1 MKVQILSNL
10 WNQMPAK
17 FVRTAPTLIL
27 CGNIGRLSGGRCLKT
42 LELVNTLSKGF
53 KQVYWIP
60 YAAETFTET
69 GAALSVQDQ
78 KALAHGFTDAKMLC
92 NDVLS
97 LGVKTLV
104 ATAGWQAG
112 LGGAP
117 DIHQLSFWASE
128 DADFIRD
135 TAKVD
140 TVLLSAGSL
149 TSRAT
154 SRTIILGQPP
164 AGFGNMTAIMEKQ
177 HLFTNSAAHSGFCPS
192 GQFELA

>member
-1 MKVQILSNL
+1 
-10 WNQMPAK
+10 MPAK

-27 CGNIGRLSGGRCLKT
+27 NGNIGRLCGDRRLQT

-60 YAAETFTET
+60 YAAETFREDGT
-69 GAALSVQDQ
+69 ALGVQEQ

-92 NDVLS
+92 NDVLA
-97 LGVKTLV
+97 LGENTLV

-112 LGGAP
+112 LGGVP
-117 DIHQLSFWASE
+117 DSCQLNFWASE

-140 TVLLSAGSL
+140 TVLVSAGSL
-149 TSRAT
+149 GGQAT

-164 AGFGNMTAIMEKQ
+164 AGFGNLSAIMDRQ
-177 HLFTNSAAHSGFCPS
+177 RLFTNSATHSGFCPS
-192 GQFELA
+192 AQFEL

>member
-10 WNQMPAK
+10 WNRMPAK

-27 CGNIGRLSGGRCLKT
+27 CGNIGRLCGEHRLRT

-53 KQVYWIP
+53 KQVYWVP
-60 YAAETFTET
+60 YAAETFRED
-69 GAALSVQDQ
+69 GVALSVQQQ
-78 KALAHGFTDAKMLC
+78 KDLAHGFTDAKMLC
-92 NDVLS
+92 NDVLA
-97 LGVKTLV
+97 LGGKTLV
-104 ATAGWQAG
+104 ATSGWQAG

-128 DADFIRD
+128 DADFICD

-140 TVLLSAGSL
+140 TVLLSAGCL
-149 TSRAT
+149 AGRAT

-164 AGFGNMTAIMEKQ
+164 AGFGNMSAIMDRQ
-177 HLFTNSAAHSGFCPS
+177 RLFTNSVTHSGFCPE